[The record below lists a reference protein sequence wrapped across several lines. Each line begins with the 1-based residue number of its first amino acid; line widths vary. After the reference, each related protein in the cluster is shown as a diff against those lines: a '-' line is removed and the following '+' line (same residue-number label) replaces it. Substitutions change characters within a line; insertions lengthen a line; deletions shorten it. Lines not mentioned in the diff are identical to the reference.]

1 MNNLSS
7 AQNGSGMAL
16 SVFPWVPLVSLT
28 AFAVASGYLM
38 SLIPL
43 ALMPLGMP
51 AELAAWLASAFYAGL
66 LFGALWSARIVARMG
81 HRQALVLFMSVLLLS
96 IAAMATIKAQGIWL
110 VSRFVAGIAVAG
122 VFVAIES
129 WLLIADSERQ
139 RAKRLGFYMAALYG
153 GNALGQLGVG
163 YVGVTG
169 AQPYWLIGSLVTAAI
184 IVPLFM
190 RHGEPSQAMMG
201 PIEHTGTLKAIRKAA
216 YIACIVSGLT
226 LGAIY
231 GLLPLYLAERVDD
244 HQQIGAMMALVI
256 VGGMGVQPLLGAI
269 STRVNRVL
277 LMFYFCV
284 VGLLA
289 VAIIILA
296 NSNGWLGVGL
306 VMLGGAVFAIYPIAI
321 AYACAALAPGKIVA
335 ATEALLLAYSVGS
348 VSGPVLAHQ
357 AFSGEQGLMMYLAS
371 CLLSTAVYMWIA
383 YLRGRRK
390 MPNLS
395 AA

>member
-1 MNNLSS
+1 
-7 AQNGSGMAL
+7 MAL
-16 SVFPWVPLVSLT
+16 SAFPWVPLASLT

-43 ALMPLGMP
+43 ALMPLGLP
-51 AELAAWLASAFYAGL
+51 PELAAWLASAFYAGL
-66 LFGALWSARIVARMG
+66 LFGALWSARIVTRFG

-96 IAAMATIKAQGIWL
+96 IAAMATIKAQGVWL
-110 VSRFVAGIAVAG
+110 LSRFVAGMAVAG
-122 VFVAIES
+122 VFVTIES

-184 IVPLFM
+184 IVPLFV
-190 RHGEPSQAMMG
+190 RHGEPPQEMG
-201 PIEHTGTLKAIRKAA
+201 PVEHSGTLRSIRKAA
-216 YIACIVSGLT
+216 YIACMVSGLT

-256 VGGMGVQPLLGAI
+256 VGGMGGQPLLGGI

-277 LMFYFCV
+277 LMFYLSV

-289 VAIIILA
+289 IVTIMVA
-296 NSNGWLGVGL
+296 NSHWWLGVGL
-306 VMLGGAVFAIYPIAI
+306 VILGGAVFAIYPVAI
-321 AYACAALAPGKIVA
+321 AYACATLAPGKIVA

-383 YLRGRRK
+383 YLRGRRQ